1 MDPNPKTF
9 PILSYVMGRLP
20 TFGPKPAVVSDP
32 DSVDIEQPPSPPASK
47 SRLEPSSSSSSSA
60 AATGYQIVD
69 DMPRLTDPKLLAS
82 MTKAVADVAQTRSV
96 LQTIGD
102 RPDHEAVDA
111 ARAKLADIEANLA
124 KQLEELVLSPRP
136 AEVDLG
142 EWRVRLAE
150 KESDRRRVAE
160 KEREIYKAVI
170 QLDEMHVAYEK
181 LLKDAE
187 ERLVKIY
194 ESAEEG
200 GEAAAAEDEE
210 TAGEEVNEEVVGI
223 LQEASGTELERVDLS
238 GRKLRFLPEA
248 FGRIRGLRVLNVSS
262 NQLEEIPDSIAGLEN
277 LEELNASSNLL
288 LSLPDSIGLLQRL
301 KILNVSGNKLNCL
314 PNSISHCRSLVELDV
329 SFNSLTYLP
338 TNIGYEL
345 VNLEK
350 LYIQLNKIRS
360 FPTSVCEMRSLRY
373 LDAHFNEIRGLPLAI
388 GKLTQLEVIN
398 LSSNF
403 SDLTELPDT
412 IGDLTNLRELDLSN
426 NQIHALPNTF
436 GRLDNLTKLNL
447 DQNPLVIPPAEV
459 VNEGVE
465 AVKLFMAKR
474 WLEILVEEERR
485 SMLEV
490 QEQAETGWLTRS
502 TSWLKGYVLGVS
514 EYLSSPR
521 APRDPYLDQQL

>member
-1 MDPNPKTF
+1 
-9 PILSYVMGRLP
+9 MGRLP
-20 TFGPKPAVVSDP
+20 TFGPKPAVGSDP

-47 SRLEPSSSSSSSA
+47 SRVEPSSSSSSSSSA

-124 KQLEELVLSPRP
+124 KQLGELVLSRRP

-142 EWRVRLAE
+142 EWRARLAE
-150 KESDRRRVAE
+150 KESERRRVAE

-170 QLDEMHVAYEK
+170 QLDEMHAAYEK
-181 LLKDAE
+181 LLKNAE

-262 NQLEEIPDSIAGLEN
+262 NQLE
-277 LEELNASSNLL
+277 
-288 LSLPDSIGLLQRL
+288 
-301 KILNVSGNKLNCL
+301 VC
-314 PNSISHCRSLVELDV
+314 
-329 SFNSLTYLP
+329 FYLFF
-338 TNIGYEL
+338 L
-345 VNLEK
+345 
-350 LYIQLNKIRS
+350 
-360 FPTSVCEMRSLRY
+360 
-373 LDAHFNEIRGLPLAI
+373 
-388 GKLTQLEVIN
+388 
-398 LSSNF
+398 
-403 SDLTELPDT
+403 
-412 IGDLTNLRELDLSN
+412 
-426 NQIHALPNTF
+426 
-436 GRLDNLTKLNL
+436 
-447 DQNPLVIPPAEV
+447 
-459 VNEGVE
+459 
-465 AVKLFMAKR
+465 
-474 WLEILVEEERR
+474 
-485 SMLEV
+485 
-490 QEQAETGWLTRS
+490 
-502 TSWLKGYVLGVS
+502 
-514 EYLSSPR
+514 
-521 APRDPYLDQQL
+521 